1 MNSYANQIG
10 VGKNGDLPGE
20 IKFQY
25 GAAVLHGSAL
35 TQSHYAIYGSLFVLV
50 PDDDPYRFAHLSA
63 VSGQRRRA
71 ERWPPCSLSK
81 AKRSTSSCI

>member
-10 VGKNGDLPGE
+10 VGKHGDLPGE

-35 TQSHYAIYGSLFVLV
+35 DQAHYAISWLPVCLGA
-50 PDDDPYRFAHLSA
+50 R
-63 VSGQRRRA
+63 
-71 ERWPPCSLSK
+71 
-81 AKRSTSSCI
+81 